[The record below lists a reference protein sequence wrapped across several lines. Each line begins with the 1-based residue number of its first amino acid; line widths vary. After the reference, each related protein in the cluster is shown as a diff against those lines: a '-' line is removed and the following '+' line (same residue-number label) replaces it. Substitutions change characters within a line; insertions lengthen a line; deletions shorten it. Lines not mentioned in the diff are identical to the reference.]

1 VKTIGEV
8 DAVAAELERHAERA
22 VLLARD
28 SEAAEAALTFA
39 AGLYRA
45 QAALARA
52 VAVAHAGRALTGALD
67 ADVARLT
74 DGLRGVLHFAAQ
86 NGPPDLA
93 EVARVRTQEEPAR
106 LCARLQAFWTRANG
120 ASQDYLSRALLR
132 PYVQV
137 LASLQLPPDRVV
149 PAGSC
154 PFCGGAPWI
163 AARRAASDADGAQ
176 RYLGCALC
184 GGEWIANRLR
194 CPACSNE
201 DPAKLASFQSD
212 RHPAVRIEACD
223 ACRQYVKSLDLTVD
237 GRLIPEV
244 DELVSVAM
252 DLWAAEQGYVRIERG
267 LAGI

>member
-1 VKTIGEV
+1 
-8 DAVAAELERHAERA
+8 LERHAVRA
-22 VLLARD
+22 DMLARG
-28 SEAAEAALTFA
+28 SEAAAAPLTFA

-45 QAALARA
+45 QATLARA
-52 VAVAHAGRALTGALD
+52 VAIAHGRRALSGSLD
-67 ADVARLT
+67 LDVAGFT
-74 DGLRGVLHFAAQ
+74 DGLRVVLHFAAES
-86 NGPPDLA
+86 GPADLA
-93 EVARVRTQEEPAR
+93 DLARERAREEPVQ
-106 LCARLQAFWTRANG
+106 LYARLQALWTCRNDDEK
-120 ASQDYLSRALLR
+120 DYLSRALLR

-137 LASLQLPPDRVV
+137 LAGLQLRPDRVA

-163 AARRAASDADGAQ
+163 AARRAAPDADGAQ

-201 DPAKLASFQSD
+201 DPAKLVSFQSD

-223 ACRQYVKSLDLTVD
+223 TCRRYVKSLDLTVD

-252 DLWAAEQGYVRIERG
+252 DLWAAEQGYVRIEPG